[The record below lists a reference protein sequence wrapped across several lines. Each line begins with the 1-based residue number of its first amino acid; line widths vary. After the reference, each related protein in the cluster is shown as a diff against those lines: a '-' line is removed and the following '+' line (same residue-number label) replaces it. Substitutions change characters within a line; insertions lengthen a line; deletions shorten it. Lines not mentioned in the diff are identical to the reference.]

1 MDEKQEKRICTYA
14 RTPGGM
20 NLGERVIVNGEWMLR
35 HKGTKRYEYL
45 SPEIIVEC
53 ISGRKVDHIVYK
65 TASQAENVANG

>member
-20 NLGERVIVNGEWMLR
+20 NLGERVIVNGKWMLH
-35 HKGTKRYEYL
+35 HKGIKRYEDL

-65 TASQAENVANG
+65 TSNHIEKVANG